1 MEKAVHNLYSCIVEL
16 SMVELITTM
25 SNLTDNAKKVFIFVS
40 KFQLK
45 NGYSPSIPEIME
57 ATQIKSIRG
66 VSIQLEKLQNL
77 GYIHREKKA
86 RRAIKILLPP
96 LPDDDK
102 VSLPLIGEIRAGTP
116 TLAQENIEEYRDV
129 AKSDIH
135 GRTDAFLLRVRG
147 DSMSKTG
154 LKTGDIVIVAPQP
167 VPNNGDIVVAFNPDE
182 ETATLKRFKKMDGY
196 VVLLPESH
204 NPEYK
209 PIIAKEIMIQ
219 GKVIGKLSH
228 D

>member
-1 MEKAVHNLYSCIVEL
+1 MIFILLTGRIVNGRI
-16 SMVELITTM
+16 ITTM

-66 VSIQLEKLQNL
+66 VSIQLEKLQNH
-77 GYIHREKKA
+77 GYIHRDKQA

-96 LPDDDK
+96 LPDEDT
-102 VSLPLIGEIRAGTP
+102 VSLPLVGDIRAGMP

-129 AKSDIH
+129 SKSDIH
-135 GRTDAFLLRVRG
+135 GRSDAFLLRVKG
-147 DSMSKTG
+147 DSMSKTD
-154 LKTGDIVIVAPQP
+154 LNTGDIVIVAPQP
-167 VPNNGDIVVAFNPDE
+167 VPSNGDIVVAFNPDE

-209 PIIAKEIMIQ
+209 PIIVKEIMIQ
-219 GKVIGKLSH
+219 GKVIGKLSE
-228 D
+228 

>member
-1 MEKAVHNLYSCIVEL
+1 MIFILLTGRIVNGRI
-16 SMVELITTM
+16 ITTM

-66 VSIQLEKLQNL
+66 VSIQLEKLQNH
-77 GYIHREKKA
+77 GYIHRDKQA

-96 LPDDDK
+96 LPDEDT
-102 VSLPLIGEIRAGTP
+102 VSLPLVGDIRAGTP

-129 AKSDIH
+129 SKSDIH
-135 GRTDAFLLRVRG
+135 GRSDAFLLRVKG

-154 LKTGDIVIVAPQP
+154 LNTGDIVIVAPQP
-167 VPNNGDIVVAFNPDE
+167 VPSNGDIVVAFNPDE
-182 ETATLKRFKKMDGY
+182 ETATLKRFKKMDDY

-209 PIIAKEIMIQ
+209 PIIVKEIMIQ
-219 GKVIGKLSH
+219 GKVIGKLSE
-228 D
+228 